1 MIHILAVASK
11 AISHKI
17 QLPKYKNKTYNKFLK
32 KCLYGDL
39 KILIMMIKLYFC

>member
-17 QLPKYKNKTYNKFLK
+17 QLPKYKNKTLYNKLK
-32 KCLYGDL
+32 KNAYMVIW
-39 KILIMMIKLYFC
+39 KF